1 MFSIST
7 DLILETSLVTN
18 PFQNVKDSK
27 QATSKNIKIPYNAEL
42 NSSYLYQ
49 FCIANVASFN
59 IHCKRK

>member
-18 PFQNVKDSK
+18 PFQNVKDS
-27 QATSKNIKIPYNAEL
+27 SKNIKIPYNAEL
-42 NSSYLYQ
+42 NSSYSYQ

>member
-18 PFQNVKDSK
+18 PFQND
-27 QATSKNIKIPYNAEL
+27 ASKNIKIPYNAEL

>member
-18 PFQNVKDSK
+18 PFQNVKDY
-27 QATSKNIKIPYNAEL
+27 ASKNIKITYNDEL

>member
-18 PFQNVKDSK
+18 PFQNVQGS
-27 QATSKNIKIPYNAEL
+27 SKNIKIPYNAEL

-49 FCIANVASFN
+49 FCNANVASFN